1 MSFSTLTFHN
11 FCEITYAP
19 PHISKWRR
27 RWMPFSSETA
37 LLFTLAALV
46 LLTSRG
52 CDERRRNGETCFE
65 NGTWYTLLSQTGK
78 FVYILHAVCRKQ
90 MSKHKLEN
98 VSTPV
103 LWLFRELDMN
113 LATPGEWATIRRL
126 GLSPR
131 DQEWLKTVCRMGL
144 VLEVSTYQ
152 WRPAKSL

>member
-1 MSFSTLTFHN
+1 
-11 FCEITYAP
+11 
-19 PHISKWRR
+19 
-27 RWMPFSSETA
+27 
-37 LLFTLAALV
+37 
-46 LLTSRG
+46 
-52 CDERRRNGETCFE
+52 
-65 NGTWYTLLSQTGK
+65 
-78 FVYILHAVCRKQ
+78 

-113 LATPGEWATIRRL
+113 LATPGEWATIHRL

-152 WRPAKSL
+152 